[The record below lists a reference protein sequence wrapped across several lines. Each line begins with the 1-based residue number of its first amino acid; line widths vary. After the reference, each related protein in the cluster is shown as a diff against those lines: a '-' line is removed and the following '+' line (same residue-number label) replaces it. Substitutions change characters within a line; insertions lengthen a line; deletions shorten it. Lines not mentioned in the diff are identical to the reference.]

1 MTRCLTKSRSISP
14 LWYWAAICLKARRA
28 RLMFRLRGRMC
39 VGQIDFSNDRAI
51 ILLRCSTHFLKRYQ
65 LPSAKRI
72 FYVHSFYGRVV
83 RSDITPARG
92 KLRAVL

>member
-14 LWYWAAICLKARRA
+14 LWYRLASSRKLARA

-51 ILLRCSTHFLKRYQ
+51 ILLRCSTHFLKRYP